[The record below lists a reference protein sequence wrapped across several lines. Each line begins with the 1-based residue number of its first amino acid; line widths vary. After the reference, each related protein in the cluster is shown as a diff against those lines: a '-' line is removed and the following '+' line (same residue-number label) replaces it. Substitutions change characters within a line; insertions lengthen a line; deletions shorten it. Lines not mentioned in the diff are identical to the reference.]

1 MINTLKSGAKYSQIS
16 KIGEKVRN
24 LERQSGEEYLYLNQG
39 VNAVVPIDLSEVS
52 KLIDYNSKD
61 IQVYAPQKGRI
72 KLRTAVSKLYFQG
85 STSIDNILIDNGGM
99 SGLDLVIQTV
109 EFSKMILPSYFWGS
123 YANILKIRNKEFD
136 FYDSFTDLGK
146 QAEDLKGCAVLI
158 CDPNNPLGNKVSD
171 KDLISLIRKL
181 NALGV
186 IVVIDSP
193 YRGVFYSNDNFYAQ
207 IGQIENVIIVESFSK
222 SIGLSGQRIGFIHT
236 NNAELMSEL
245 EIRLMYASNGVNGF
259 AQLLVEL
266 LFTTKEGAKAISDF
280 KNKTTKDILLNINYL
295 KSNNFLAEEFYVNSH
310 PKGIF
315 VVVNKSAEELLENK
329 IAAISLDFFT
339 HKYKE
344 KAGGFSRICV
354 SVPHDKLKSFFQNI
368 EK

>member
-1 MINTLKSGAKYSQIS
+1 MIKTIKSGAKYSQIS
-16 KIGEKVRN
+16 KIGSTVKE
-24 LERQSGEEYLYLNQG
+24 LERHSGNEYLYLNQG
-39 VNAVVPIDLSEVS
+39 VNAVVPIDLTEVS
-52 KLIDYNSKD
+52 NLIDFNSRD
-61 IQVYAPQKGRI
+61 IQVYAPQKGRK
-72 KLRTAVSKLYFQG
+72 KLRTAISKIYFQG

-99 SGLDLVIQTV
+99 SGLDLVFQSV
-109 EFSKMILPSYFWGS
+109 EFDKMILPSYFWGS
-123 YANILKIRNKEFD
+123 YANILKIRNKDFD
-136 FYDSFTDLGK
+136 FYDNFSDLDM
-146 QAEDLKGCAVLI
+146 QADKLKGSAVLI

-171 KDLISLIRKL
+171 KDLIVLIKKL
-181 NALGV
+181 DSLGV
-186 IVVIDSP
+186 IVIIDSP

-207 IGQIENVIIVESFSK
+207 IAQLENIIIVESFSK

-266 LFTTKEGAKAISDF
+266 LLTTKEGATAIADF

-295 KSNNFLAEEFYVNSH
+295 KTKGFLADEFYRDSH

-315 VVVNKSAEELLENK
+315 VVVNKSAEELLEYN

-339 HKYKE
+339 RKYKDNAA
-344 KAGGFSRICV
+344 KYSRICV
-354 SVPHDKLKSFFQNI
+354 SVPHNKLKSFFQNI
-368 EK
+368 EV